1 MSADPFSWA
10 SLALKARIAADPK
23 ALLADRGLSVPD
35 DLPAE
40 VVGEFVAVACRVW
53 VDGTVVGFDQFHID
67 PADEGLLF
75 GRGLWEST
83 RTIDGAPWL
92 WPLHTERLIESAR
105 ILHIDLDPKRIPTA
119 AQITEFVRAMTY
131 QDVVVRV
138 NVSAGRPGH
147 VGMVWMTAAPMPIV
161 AEAITLKSAYSP
173 VPKGLSHYTL
183 KTFQYASRLNIT
195 QQAHDAGFD
204 SALMLDAAGNVLEAV
219 HANIFFL
226 SKDGWLTPK
235 TDGGFLPGTVRRYLL
250 ESSPSQVR
258 EATIP
263 RAAVNQMREA
273 FVTNSNV
280 GIVPVTRIDDI
291 DFAVGPETRK
301 LLRWITPAAPVAT
314 QYRFKEKLGVRR

>member
-1 MSADPFSWA
+1 MSADPFPWA
-10 SLALKARIAADPK
+10 SPALQARLADPR
-23 ALLADRGLSVPD
+23 AVLTDRGVTPPA
-35 DLPAE
+35 DLPAD
-40 VVGEFVAVACRVW
+40 VLAEFAAIVCRVW
-53 VDGTVVGFDQFHID
+53 VDGRAISFDQFHLD

-83 RTIDGAPWL
+83 RTTDGAPWL
-92 WPLHTERLIESAR
+92 WPLHTERLTESAK

-119 AQITEFVRAMTY
+119 EQVAEFVRSMTY
-131 QDVVVRV
+131 QDVVVRL

-147 VGMVWMTAAPMPIV
+147 AGTVWMTAAPMPV
-161 AEAITLKSAYSP
+161 VPEALTLRSAYSP

-195 QQAHDAGFD
+195 QQAHDAGFG
-204 SALMLDAAGNVLEAV
+204 SALMLDAAGNVMEAA

-226 SKDGWLTPK
+226 SKDGWITPQN
-235 TDGGFLPGTVRRYLL
+235 DGGFLPGTVRRHLI
-250 ESSPSQVR
+250 ENSPSPIR

-263 RAAVNQMREA
+263 RPAVGQMSEA

-291 DFAVGPETRK
+291 EFGVGPETRK

-314 QYRFKEKLGVRR
+314 QYRFKERTGVRR